1 MDLLALAAVSCVM
14 FAFVLGMAGFFQAA
28 TGPRRDMERRLGSLV
43 AESVGGEL
51 VMPGFQT
58 ARERRIGRVPIIST
72 LLRGKSWVSEI
83 SDELD
88 RAGLKLTASEFI
100 SIRVLLMLVGGL
112 VATFALGTGI
122 IGIGAIAVA
131 GFIGFKLPV
140 FYVTFAQSRRV
151 RQLEVQLLE
160 MLSLVSNSL
169 KAGFGLMQSLDLA
182 SRELPDPIS
191 MELRRLLYDI
201 NIGVPSGSALEALA
215 KRTLSKD
222 FEIVITAI
230 LVQQSTGGNLSE
242 ILDNVAHTMRE
253 RVRIRGEI
261 KTLTSQ
267 QMLTGFI
274 IGGLPFIM
282 VGLFTV
288 ISPEYMVPLFTTV
301 IGRVML
307 FGAALL
313 ETFGILLI
321 KKILTIEV

>member
-14 FAFVLGMAGFFQAA
+14 FAFVFGVVSFFQSAA
-28 TGPRRDMERRLGSLV
+28 SPRQHMERRLGSLV

-51 VMPGFQT
+51 VLPDFQT
-58 ARERRIGRVPIIST
+58 ARERRLGRVPIVSA
-72 LLRGKSWVSEI
+72 LLQDVPWTAEI
-83 SDELD
+83 NDELD
-88 RAGLKLTASEFI
+88 AADVRLSASEFV
-100 SIRVLLMLVGGL
+100 SIRVLFTLVGAL
-112 VATFALGTGI
+112 IVTFALGTGL
-122 IGIGAIAVA
+122 IGIMAMAGA
-131 GFIGFKLPV
+131 GFAGYKLPM
-140 FYVTFAQSRRV
+140 FYLKFAQTRRV
-151 RQLEVQLLE
+151 RKLEFQLLE
-160 MLSLVSNSL
+160 MLSLVANSL

-182 SRELPDPIS
+182 ARQLPHPMS
-191 MELRRLLYDI
+191 TELRRLLYDI
-201 NIGVPSGSALEALA
+201 NVGVPSDAALEALA

-222 FEIVITAI
+222 FDIVITAI
-230 LVQQSTGGNLSE
+230 LVQQSTGGNLAE

-282 VGLFTV
+282 AGLFTL
-288 ISPEYMVPLFTTV
+288 INPDYMVPLFTTV

-307 FGAALL
+307 LGAALL
-313 ETFGILLI
+313 ETFGVLLI